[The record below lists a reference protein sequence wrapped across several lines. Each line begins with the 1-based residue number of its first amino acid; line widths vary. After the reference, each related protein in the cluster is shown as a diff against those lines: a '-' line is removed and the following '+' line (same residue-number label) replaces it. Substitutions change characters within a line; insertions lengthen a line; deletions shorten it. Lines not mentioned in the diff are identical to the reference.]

1 LPYNSNYNGF
11 EYSLFGRQHLNVLYY
26 GEPNIARGGGV
37 GSVAY
42 YLPKALMKNVGVTY
56 LSGIGSDK
64 AFLETYLNVFEKFVK
79 KEFDIIHFNAD
90 PSWKNGSATLLRFAK
105 LRHARTVLNIHGI
118 PQLERKAEQ
127 WHESVPFIDWLS
139 TLSYCNLADRIVVNS
154 EFMRNNVVT
163 WYRLNRDK
171 VVVIPNG
178 VNLQMF
184 TESNDRIML
193 EGDPSI
199 LYVGHLSRLKG
210 VDILIRA
217 VSKISSDLPTMKLH
231 LVGNGNAPIFAALL
245 KKEGIEK
252 YVVFHNWA
260 KPSKIPSYY
269 KSADICVFPSRHEG
283 FGIVIL
289 EAMASGTPV
298 IASDIPSFREII
310 SDSIDGR
317 LFKSQ
322 DADALAKEVVALYRD
337 PHLMKKFGQNALEKV
352 KNYSW
357 EKIAE
362 KYISLYEYLCK

>member
-1 LPYNSNYNGF
+1 MNI
-11 EYSLFGRQHLNVLYY
+11 LYY

-42 YLPKALMKNVGVTY
+42 YLPKALRKKVGVTY
-56 LSGIGSDK
+56 LSGIGSNR
-64 AFLETYLNVFEKFVK
+64 AFPKTYLNVFEKFVK

-90 PSWKNGSATLLRFAK
+90 PSWKNGSAALLRFAK
-105 LRHARTVLNIHGI
+105 LRQARTILNIHGI

-127 WHESVPFIDWLS
+127 WRESVPYMDWFS
-139 TLSYCNLADRIVVNS
+139 TLTYCNLADRIVVNS
-154 EFMRNNVVT
+154 EFMRNNVVI
-163 WYRLNRDK
+163 WYRLKRDK

-178 VNLQMF
+178 VNLEMF
-184 TESNDRIML
+184 TENNDRIVL

-217 VSKISSDLPTMKLH
+217 VTKLSSDLPNMKLH
-231 LVGNGNAPIFAALL
+231 LVGNGNISSFADLS

-252 YVVFHNWA
+252 YVIFHNWA
-260 KPSKIPSYY
+260 KPSNIPSYY

-298 IASDIPSFREII
+298 IASDIPSFREIV
-310 SDSIDGR
+310 SDGVDGR

-322 DADALAKEVVALYRD
+322 DVDALSREVTSLYKN
-337 PHLMKKFGQNALEKV
+337 PNLMKVFGRNALEKV

-362 KYISLYEYLCK
+362 KYVSLYEHLRE

>member
-1 LPYNSNYNGF
+1 
-11 EYSLFGRQHLNVLYY
+11 LNILYY

-42 YLPKALMKNVGVTY
+42 YLPKALGKKVGVTY
-56 LSGIGSDK
+56 LSGIASNR
-64 AFLETYLNVFEKFVK
+64 AFPETYLNVFGKFVK

-90 PSWKNGSATLLRFAK
+90 PSWKNGSSALLRFAK
-105 LRHARTVLNIHGI
+105 LRQARTVLNIHGI

-127 WHESVPFIDWLS
+127 WRESVPFIDWLS

-178 VNLQMF
+178 VNLKMF
-184 TESNDRIML
+184 TKSNERIVL

-217 VSKISSDLPTMKLH
+217 VSKLSSDLPNMKLH
-231 LVGNGNAPIFAALL
+231 LVGNGNAPIFAALS

-252 YVVFHNWA
+252 YVIFHNWA
-260 KPSKIPSYY
+260 KQSLIPSYY

-289 EAMASGTPV
+289 EAMASGIPV

-310 SDSIDGR
+310 SNGVDGR
-317 LFKSQ
+317 LFKSE
-322 DADALAKEVVALYRD
+322 DVDALSKEVIALYQD
-337 PHLMKKFGQNALEKV
+337 PFLMKELTHNAFEKV
-352 KNYSW
+352 TRYSW

-362 KYISLYEYLCK
+362 KYISLYKYLCE